1 MWFLWPERLWL
12 LLLLPLL
19 VAFYFWLLG
28 RRKNV
33 ALRYPSLVWVKDAVP
48 AKSLWRRHVPP
59 LLLLSV
65 FGLLVVAAA
74 RPVARIT
81 LPTQEQTIILAM
93 DVSLSMRANDVTPSR
108 LIASQTAAKNFVADL
123 PRNVRVGVVAFGGSA
138 ELVQQPTL
146 SRDDVVGAIDRLHLQ
161 RATAIGSAILVSLAT
176 FFPDAGI
183 DVWQANEK
191 RSGARPLP
199 SGSDPEPGASPRSF
213 EPVAPGSYAS
223 GAIVL
228 LTDGQRTTGP
238 DPVDAARMAAARGVK
253 VFTVGFGT
261 KEGDVI
267 TSEGWTMRVSLDE
280 ETLKKVADITLGEY
294 FYAGSANDLSK
305 VYGALNARLVLETR
319 ETEITSLFAHAA
331 ALLLLLGVGLSLW
344 WYGRVI

>member
-19 VAFYFWLLG
+19 VALYFWLLS

-59 LLLLSV
+59 MLLLSV
-65 FGLLVVAAA
+65 FGLLVIAAA

-81 LPTQEQTIILAM
+81 LPTQEQTLILAM
-93 DVSLSMRANDVTPSR
+93 DVSGSMRADDVAPNR
-108 LIASQTAAKNFVADL
+108 LIASQAAAKKFVADL
-123 PRNVRVGVVAFGGSA
+123 PRNVRVGVVAFAGSA

-183 DVWQANEK
+183 DVWQANGQ
-191 RSGARPLP
+191 RSDARPLP
-199 SGSDPEPGASPRSF
+199 SASDRDKGAASPNF
-213 EPVAPGSYAS
+213 EPVAPGSYSS
-223 GAIVL
+223 GAIIL

-238 DPVDAARMAAARGVK
+238 DPVEAARMAAARGVK

-261 KEGDVI
+261 KEGEVI
-267 TSEGWTMRVSLDE
+267 NFDGWSVRVSLDE
-280 ETLKKVADITLGEY
+280 ETLKKVADITLGDY
-294 FYAGSANDLSK
+294 FYAGSASDLSK
-305 VYGALNARLVLETR
+305 IYTALSARLVLERR
-319 ETEITSLFAHAA
+319 ETEITSLFAHVAA
-331 ALLLLLGVGLSLW
+331 VLLLLGVGLSMW

>member
-19 VAFYFWLLG
+19 VALYFWLLS

-59 LLLLSV
+59 MLLLSV
-65 FGLLVVAAA
+65 FGLLVIAAA
-74 RPVARIT
+74 RPVARLT

-93 DVSLSMRANDVTPSR
+93 DVSGSMSADDVAPNR
-108 LIASQTAAKNFVADL
+108 LIASQMAAKNFVADL
-123 PRNVRVGVVAFGGSA
+123 PRNVSVGVVAFGGSA

-146 SRDDVVGAIDRLHLQ
+146 SRDDVVNAIGRLHLQ

-176 FFPDAGI
+176 FFPDTGI
-183 DVWQANEK
+183 DPSRANEGRDK
-191 RSGARPLP
+191 ARPLP
-199 SGSDPEPGASPRSF
+199 SDLDRDRALTQDF
-213 EPVAPGSYAS
+213 EPVPPGSYAS
-223 GAIVL
+223 GAIIL

-261 KEGDVI
+261 KEGEI
-267 TSEGWTMRVSLDE
+267 ININGWSMRVSLDE
-280 ETLKKVADITLGEY
+280 ETLKKVAEITLGEY
-294 FYAGSANDLSK
+294 FYAGSAIDLRK
-305 VYGALNARLVLETR
+305 VYASLSARLVFERR

-331 ALLLLLGVGLSLW
+331 AVLLLLGVGLSMW